1 MAQEPASKAGAPLPL
16 LATKLYV
23 PRVRT
28 ALVPRPRL
36 TRRLD
41 EGMERRLVLISAPA
55 GFGKSTLLAEW
66 AQLKSQA
73 SPPFPIA
80 WLSLDAGDNDPQR
93 FWTYLVAALNKV
105 RPGTG
110 QDLLALLRAPQPPPI
125 DALLAELL
133 NEIAAIPGDLALV
146 LDDYHTIT
154 AQAIHDALAFLLEH
168 LPPQMHLV
176 IAGRTDPP
184 LPLALLRSRG
194 QSIELGA
201 ADLRFTA
208 DEAAA
213 FLNRAAGTALS
224 PSDIAA
230 LEARTEGWA
239 AGLQLAALSMQG
251 VDDVSGFIR
260 GFGGGHRYVFDYLA
274 QEVLARQPESV
285 QAFLLQTAI
294 LDRLCG
300 PLCDAVMG
308 LPPAAGRGHG
318 QATLEHLEQANLFI
332 VPLDHERHWY
342 RYHHLFAEFL
352 RGHLAQ
358 TQPGAAP
365 TLHRRAAAWFAE
377 HGLTSDAVG
386 HALAAGDL
394 EMAADLVE
402 QAAKEMFARS
412 ELITLRGWLEAL
424 PIDAMAR
431 PRLAMVQAWVTIA
444 TTPQQSVAALLDG
457 VERGVQAKPGDD
469 VRGALAEVAILRA
482 VGAMNQGRFEE
493 CIALCRQAQAGLAGA
508 EEGLFNSAIAL
519 RGTAAFNLGVA
530 YEFTGDLPAA
540 SQALAEAVDL
550 SRQAGNLHLAPM
562 ALSRLANL
570 QVIQGQLRRAG
581 ETYRL
586 AMRLAEEMSKR
597 PSPMAGQ
604 VFTGYGD
611 LLREQNELDAA
622 ERYLVQGIELGRQ
635 WRSADALTGGYI
647 GLARVRQAKGDP
659 GGALQALDELAA
671 LSPGAEMPWT
681 RPLVEVCRVR
691 LWAAQR
697 RLEPLGRWLA
707 SCGLSPADAPH
718 PWREAEYVALARA
731 LIALGRGGEAAPL
744 LERLCAPAE
753 AGGRM
758 GPAIEMLAL
767 HALALRADGQ
777 AAAARAAL
785 LRALR
790 LAAPEGYV
798 RTFLD
803 EGEPMLDALS
813 ELAQGAELEGQSEPA
828 ELRQFVEHLLAAART
843 GPRPSSSIS
852 SSSSTSSLIEPLS
865 GREIEVLRLV
875 AAGRSNQEIAQAL
888 IVSPNTVKTHLKNI
902 YAKLGAASRTQAI
915 ARARELGLL

>member
-1 MAQEPASKAGAPLPL
+1 MAQEPASTAGVPLPL

-23 PRVRT
+23 PQVRT

-66 AQLKSQA
+66 AQLKSKA

-93 FWTYLVAALNKV
+93 FWAYFVAALNKV

-110 QDLLALLRAPQPPPI
+110 QDLLALLRAPQPPPA

-133 NEIAAIPGDLALV
+133 NEIAAMPGDLALV
-146 LDDYHTIT
+146 LDDYHTIS
-154 AQAIHDALAFLLEH
+154 AHAIHDALAFLLEH

-194 QSIELGA
+194 QSLELGA

-260 GFGGGHRYVFDYLA
+260 GFGGSHRYVFDYLA

-285 QAFLLQTAI
+285 QDFLVQTAI

-308 LPPAAGRGHG
+308 IAPAAKRGHG

-358 TQPGAAP
+358 TRPGAAP
-365 TLHRRAAAWFAE
+365 TLHRRAAAWLAE
-377 HGLTSDAVG
+377 HGLTPDAVG

-412 ELITLRGWLEAL
+412 ELIRLRGWLEAL
-424 PIDAMAR
+424 PIDAKAR
-431 PRLAMVQAWVTIA
+431 PRLAMAQAWVTIA
-444 TTPQQSVAALLDG
+444 TTPQRSIAALLDDI
-457 VERGVQAKPGDD
+457 ERGLQARPGDE
-469 VRGALAEVAILRA
+469 VRGALAEVALLRA

-493 CIALCRQAQAGLAGA
+493 CIALCRQAQTGLAGA

-530 YEFTGDLPAA
+530 YEFTGDLQAA
-540 SQALAEAVDL
+540 SQALAEAADL

-570 QVIQGQLRRAG
+570 QVIQGQLPRAG

-635 WRSADALTGGYI
+635 WRNADALTGGYI
-647 GLARVRQAKGDP
+647 GLARVRQARGDP
-659 GGALQALDELAA
+659 DGAIQALEELAA
-671 LSPGAEMPWT
+671 LSAGEEMPWT

-697 RLEPLGRWLA
+697 RLEPLSHWLA
-707 SCGLSPADAPH
+707 SCGLSPADVPN

-731 LIALGRGGEAAPL
+731 LIALGSGGEAAPL
-744 LERLCAPAE
+744 LQRLCALAE

-767 HALALRADGQ
+767 QALALRADGQ
-777 AAAARAAL
+777 AAAARSAL
-785 LRALR
+785 LRALS
-790 LAAPEGYV
+790 LAAPAGYV

-813 ELAQGAELEGQSEPA
+813 ELAQGTELEGPSQTA
-828 ELRQFVEHLLAAART
+828 ELRQFVERLLAAART
-843 GPRPSSSIS
+843 SPRPSSSIGS
-852 SSSSTSSLIEPLS
+852 SSSASSLIEPLS
-865 GREIEVLRLV
+865 GRELEVLRLV

-902 YAKLGAASRTQAI
+902 YAKLGAGSRTQAI